1 MQQKNYYIEV
11 PILAATGVRCLSVE
25 ASSPEEALLFYRQ
38 GEADFVDEDLDA
50 VLGDPHVVSSEDIVE
65 GEDDR

>member
-1 MQQKNYYIEV
+1 
-11 PILAATGVRCLSVE
+11 VRCLSVE

-38 GEADFVDEDLDA
+38 GEADYVDEDLDA
-50 VLGDPHVVSSEDIVE
+50 VLGEPHVVSSEDIVE